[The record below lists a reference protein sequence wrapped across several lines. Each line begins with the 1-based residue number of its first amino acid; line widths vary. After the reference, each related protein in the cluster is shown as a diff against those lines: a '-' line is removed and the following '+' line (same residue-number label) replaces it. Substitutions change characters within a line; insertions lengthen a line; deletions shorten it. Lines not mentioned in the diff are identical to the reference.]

1 MSLNSLHY
9 KALKQHIFRSI
20 PNTENALEASRTLAT
35 HPHLA
40 GSSEDELDAKEMLH
54 FLQDELGI
62 PRPPHPP
69 IYKAGSELSRNA
81 TLRLTTPN
89 APRYPTAWID
99 TYYPMINTGLDQ
111 SLEILD
117 ENGTVLWAADLV
129 EDGDPRD
136 PEAHKYKAAIPS
148 WHGLSANGD
157 VTGQLVY
164 VNYGLKEDY
173 DELISQGANLTGK
186 IVIAR
191 YGRIFRGLK
200 VTLTSPVVQQS

>member
-1 MSLNSLHY
+1 
-9 KALKQHIFRSI
+9 
-20 PNTENALEASRTLAT
+20 
-35 HPHLA
+35 
-40 GSSEDELDAKEMLH
+40 MLH

-81 TLRLTTPN
+81 TLSLTTPH
-89 APRYPTAWID
+89 APQHPTAWID
-99 TYYPMINTGLDQ
+99 TYYPVMNTGLDQ

-117 ENGTVLWAADLV
+117 EKGVVVWAADLI

-136 PEAHKYKAAIPS
+136 PEAHEYRAAIPP

-157 VTGQLVY
+157 VKGQLVHA
-164 VNYGLKEDY
+164 NYGLKEDY

-191 YGRIFRGLK
+191 YGRTFRGLK
-200 VTLTSPVVQQS
+200 VLLISPFNQQS